1 MVQINELQARLNL
14 DSRNSSKP
22 PSSDGLNKPQ
32 PKSLR
37 KAGQRPV
44 GGHKGHK
51 GHTLCQV
58 AEPDMVVTHAYKDD
72 VWRFIQAAGY
82 VPVFPGAH
90 DGIA

>member
-1 MVQINELQARLNL
+1 MVQTLMAQNNELQARLNL
-14 DSRNSSKP
+14 NSRNSSKP

-44 GGHKGHK
+44 GGQKGHK

-58 AEPDMVVTHAYKDD
+58 AEPNMVVIHAPPEHCD
-72 VWRFIQAAGY
+72 VCHG
-82 VPVFPGAH
+82 PL
-90 DGIA
+90 